1 MLPPP
6 ARRYRELLYFAKII
20 SAGRDGAIRRTGVM
34 TVIADGPSDKKIKWV
49 GMSAKCQIDV
59 PGSDPHNRSASKR

>member
-34 TVIADGPSDKKIKWV
+34 TVIADGPSDKKFI
-49 GMSAKCQIDV
+49 SRD
-59 PGSDPHNRSASKR
+59 H